1 VKDKILSRKEKERL
15 FRQAAILDA
24 AVGIFAKKG
33 YRDTT
38 LDEIAITSEFGKGT
52 IYNYFK
58 SKEGIYSA
66 IIDDVSANLYD
77 IIQQADS
84 GTKNSKDFFEMHAK
98 LVFQYCVGK
107 RDAFIIYVRE
117 IAHFTTDIFITDRQK
132 INERHDKV
140 RSILTKKISKGMK
153 LKEIKKYDA
162 EKLATL
168 YEHLLFPYM
177 LFLINTFEN
186 KFDQDREIDF
196 ILAVFYNG
204 IINKK

>member
-1 VKDKILSRKEKERL
+1 M
-15 FRQAAILDA
+15 DA
-24 AVGIFAKKG
+24 AVSIFAKKG

-58 SKEGIYSA
+58 SKEEIYSA
-66 IIDDVSANLYD
+66 IIDEVSKSLYQ

-84 GTKNSKDFFEMHAK
+84 GTKNSKEFFEMHTK
-98 LVFQYCVGK
+98 LVFQYCIGK

-117 IAHFTTDIFITDRQK
+117 IVHFTTDIFITDRRR
-132 INERHDKV
+132 INERHENV
-140 RSILTKKISKGMK
+140 RSILIKKISKGIK

-162 EKLATL
+162 EKLTAL
-168 YEHLLFPYM
+168 YEHLIFPYI
-177 LFLINTFEN
+177 LFLIDTFED
-186 KFDQDREIDF
+186 KFDQDKEIDF
-196 ILAVFYNG
+196 ILSVFYNG

>member
-1 VKDKILSRKEKERL
+1 M
-15 FRQAAILDA
+15 DA

-58 SKEGIYSA
+58 SKEDIYSA

-84 GTKNSKDFFEMHAK
+84 ATKNSKDFFEMHAK

-107 RDAFIIYVRE
+107 RNAFIIYVRE
-117 IAHFTTDIFITDRQK
+117 IAHFTTDIFITEVSQDTW
-132 INERHDKV
+132 IH
-140 RSILTKKISKGMK
+140 
-153 LKEIKKYDA
+153 
-162 EKLATL
+162 
-168 YEHLLFPYM
+168 FPWD
-177 LFLINTFEN
+177 LELQFAQPIAKTP
-186 KFDQDREIDF
+186 R
-196 ILAVFYNG
+196 G
-204 IINKK
+204 G

>member
-1 VKDKILSRKEKERL
+1 MENKILSRKEKERL
-15 FRQAAILDA
+15 FRRAAIIDA

-58 SKEGIYSA
+58 SKEDIYSA
-66 IIDDVSANLYD
+66 IIDDVSANLFE

-84 GTKNSKDFFEMHAK
+84 GTKTSKDFFEMHAK
-98 LVFQYCVGK
+98 LVFQYCVGN

-117 IAHFTTDIFITDRQK
+117 IVHFTTDIFITDRKK
-132 INERHDKV
+132 INERHENV
-140 RSILTKKISKGMK
+140 RSILIKKISKGMR
-153 LKEIKKYDA
+153 LKEIKKYDS
-162 EKLATL
+162 EKLTAL
-168 YEHLLFPYM
+168 YEHLIFPYI
-177 LFLINTFEN
+177 LFLIDTFED

-196 ILAVFYNG
+196 ILSVFYNG

>member
-1 VKDKILSRKEKERL
+1 MKKEILSRKEKERL
-15 FRQAAILDA
+15 FRRAAIMDA
-24 AVGIFAKKG
+24 AVSIFAKKG

-52 IYNYFK
+52 IYNYFN
-58 SKEGIYSA
+58 SKEEIYFA
-66 IIDDVSANLYD
+66 IIDDVSKSLYQ

-84 GTKNSKDFFEMHAK
+84 ETKSSKDFFEMHTK
-98 LVFQYCVGK
+98 LLFQYCVGK

-117 IAHFTTDIFITDRQK
+117 IAHFTTDIFIADRKK
-132 INERHDKV
+132 INGRHDTV
-140 RSILTKKISKGMK
+140 RNILIKKISKGIK
-153 LKEIKKYDA
+153 LKEFKKYDA

-168 YEHLLFPYM
+168 YEHLIFPYL
-177 LFLINTFEN
+177 LFLIDIFED

-196 ILAVFYNG
+196 ILSVFYNG